1 MRLIFRTCLSLA
13 LLVVSASVETH
24 VQAAQPC
31 GVCPIQKCE
40 SVPLVARP
48 PKPDGPNW
56 IFQPGIYSHDPR
68 TGERITQFA
77 SLPAVEPFP
86 DTRGIA
92 SGYHRSR
99 INQIGTGGS
108 VDTYYRVENWSNI
121 PGGLDAE
128 WERVNDVW
136 QQSTLTGGYG
146 SGGYGSG
153 GYGYG
158 QPYGQGGY
166 RGGYGPGNGGGYGPG
181 YGGGGYGPGNGG
193 GYAPGYGG
201 PGNGGGYGPGYGGY
215 PGGGYPGGNFPGGG
229 YGGGYGQQ
237 AF

>member
-1 MRLIFRTCLSLA
+1 MRLIFRICLSLA
-13 LLVVSASVETH
+13 LLVVSASVVTH

-146 SGGYGSG
+146 SGGYG
-153 GYGYG
+153 YG

-166 RGGYGPGNGGGYGPG
+166 RGGYGPGYGGGYGPG
-181 YGGGGYGPGNGG
+181 YGGGGYGPGYGGGYGPGYGG

-201 PGNGGGYGPGYGGY
+201 GPGYGGY
-215 PGGGYPGGNFPGGG
+215 PGAGYPGGNFPGGG

>member
-1 MRLIFRTCLSLA
+1 MRLIFRFCLPVA
-13 LLVVSASVETH
+13 LFAVGAGVVTH
-24 VQAAQPC
+24 VQAAPPC
-31 GVCPIQKCE
+31 GVCQVEVREYAPR
-40 SVPLVARP
+40 VVAP
-48 PKPDGPNW
+48 PKPEGPNW
-56 IFQPGIYSHDPR
+56 LFQPGIYSHNPY

-77 SLPAVEPFP
+77 SLPAVEALP
-86 DTRGIA
+86 DTRAIA

-99 INQIGTGGS
+99 INQIGAGGT

-146 SGGYGSG
+146 SGGYG
-153 GYGYG
+153 YGNG
-158 QPYGQGGY
+158 PYGQGGY
-166 RGGYGPGNGGGYGPG
+166 GRGYGGGFGPG
-181 YGGGGYGPGNGG
+181 YGGGGYGPGYG
-193 GYAPGYGG
+193 GYPGA
-201 PGNGGGYGPGYGGY
+201 GY

-229 YGGGYGQQ
+229 YGDGYGPQ